1 MSGHGRP
8 ELEHQLGRDPGSR
21 RGLLRR
27 GGVGCLRDPWDRLIT
42 ATAIDL
48 GAPLVTKDRA
58 ITAIGQAGPV
68 EIIW

>member
-1 MSGHGRP
+1 MRNTLSFDAAA
-8 ELEHQLGRDPGSR
+8 LAA
-21 RGLLRR
+21 
-27 GGVGCLRDPWDRLIT
+27 LRDPWDRLIT